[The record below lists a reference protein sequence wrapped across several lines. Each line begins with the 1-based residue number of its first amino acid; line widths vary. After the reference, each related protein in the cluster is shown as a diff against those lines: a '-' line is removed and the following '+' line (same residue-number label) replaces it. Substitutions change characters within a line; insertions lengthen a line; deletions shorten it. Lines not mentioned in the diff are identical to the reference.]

1 MHADSSAGDA
11 GGQGLAVD
19 RSLASEVDRSADA
32 VSRPTRERHTRAL
45 FWLLMAVAAWAVPVA
60 AYVLGVAWLLPPL
73 VVLITASLLRIG
85 RCLLD
90 RLVPATML
98 LVGAA
103 CAAGLLW
110 TVWPWGLHPVPVGGF
125 ATTALLVVAAI
136 TGRRPHLPKAAWTDT
151 LIAGAAVALSALYAW
166 PYLTADGTVGRLA
179 TALAGEDNARH
190 QALFEVIGRRG
201 YLFADRT
208 AAAGDILT
216 GMIFYPQGWH
226 LNAAVL
232 EAFRR
237 GPDPAQGGLYAFQ
250 HYLAWLLGT
259 QSLLLITMIWAAV
272 WIAGHRTHMLQR
284 VIIVVSLASLA
295 VVSEIP
301 RLLASGYP
309 SEMLGLAFAIVLV
322 AVVVRPV
329 ARIREQSLL
338 LGALTVG
345 IAFTYYFFL
354 IPAVPLLVLWFVAER
369 QRWRD
374 HRGLLVATAGVATLV
389 AATPATLGLVLANQ
403 AEHLIAQV
411 GGQPNVMACVV
422 MLVIV
427 VGGLAARPGQPFPH
441 KRRYLHALIV
451 CVAFPLVIAA
461 GNLVAGTSPRYYF
474 GKSIHLLV
482 AVLIIGVG
490 AVVRLLPVP
499 GEASDGLGIVRSRRI
514 ALATVSA
521 LSVPAIA
528 LFGVYGPGGLFLFH
542 LGMVDTT
549 WTGAWLNRYY
559 ENPLVATIVNSA
571 NRTYP
576 AVPGTMTLI
585 FDKGLLNGYRETL
598 MLSTLQ
604 GTTAQTQTGIYNLP
618 FTEPD
623 RTRLTLERAPGRV
636 RIVIANEA
644 ALPRVEGVLRDQPE
658 LGAKVEIVPLPG
670 VKLPRTTFG

>member
-1 MHADSSAGDA
+1 
-11 GGQGLAVD
+11 
-19 RSLASEVDRSADA
+19 
-32 VSRPTRERHTRAL
+32 
-45 FWLLMAVAAWAVPVA
+45 
-60 AYVLGVAWLLPPL
+60 
-73 VVLITASLLRIG
+73 
-85 RCLLD
+85 
-90 RLVPATML
+90 
-98 LVGAA
+98 
-103 CAAGLLW
+103 
-110 TVWPWGLHPVPVGGF
+110 
-125 ATTALLVVAAI
+125 
-136 TGRRPHLPKAAWTDT
+136 
-151 LIAGAAVALSALYAW
+151 
-166 PYLTADGTVGRLA
+166 
-179 TALAGEDNARH
+179 
-190 QALFEVIGRRG
+190 
-201 YLFADRT
+201 
-208 AAAGDILT
+208 
-216 GMIFYPQGWH
+216 
-226 LNAAVL
+226 
-232 EAFRR
+232 
-237 GPDPAQGGLYAFQ
+237 
-250 HYLAWLLGT
+250 
-259 QSLLLITMIWAAV
+259 
-272 WIAGHRTHMLQR
+272 
-284 VIIVVSLASLA
+284 
-295 VVSEIP
+295 
-301 RLLASGYP
+301 
-309 SEMLGLAFAIVLV
+309 
-322 AVVVRPV
+322 
-329 ARIREQSLL
+329 
-338 LGALTVG
+338 
-345 IAFTYYFFL
+345 
-354 IPAVPLLVLWFVAER
+354 
-369 QRWRD
+369 
-374 HRGLLVATAGVATLV
+374 
-389 AATPATLGLVLANQ
+389 
-403 AEHLIAQV
+403 
-411 GGQPNVMACVV
+411 